1 MPWFKDRALCTP
13 CIENKRKIMSSDRR
27 KSKERII
34 LYKQRDKNISNMI
47 EQVSSAIKKTEN
59 T

>member
-1 MPWFKDRALCTP
+1 
-13 CIENKRKIMSSDRR
+13 MSSDRR